1 MLKKLISH
9 LHQFCQVFLLLLL
22 LTGIAAFL
30 GCGPKNADAP
40 VSSAIADPIMTDKG
54 LVSGT
59 VIDAIQLS
67 YYDYTGAFHY
77 GETLV
82 GEIGRPVRIY
92 KGIPYAAPPVGNLR
106 WKPPQPVAPWVG
118 IRNCI
123 TYAPMM
129 AQYPFPQ
136 SFFYRFVPESGMS
149 EDVLYLN
156 VMTPAKTNLARLPV
170 FVFFHG
176 GGLTSGS
183 TSSDSYNTPLMAQ
196 HGVIWVSVQHRLG
209 PLGFMAHPAL
219 TAESPQGA
227 SGNYGTL
234 DLIAALQW
242 VRNNIAAFG
251 GDPNNVTINGQSGGG
266 MKVNFLMASPLAKGL
281 FHKAICQSGFSTAS
295 NSLSRA
301 EEMGVNLAAKLGVTD
316 TGAAGLAELRAKTW
330 QEIVTA
336 ASSAPRPDYTTGY
349 TVDGWSLPD
358 TLANIFDTGQQ
369 NDVPYMV
376 SVASEEIEA
385 GGYVYIP
392 PAAIGPRMLTMS
404 GNMNSNMY
412 VYIFTQ
418 VPDAWRALGQ
428 TAWHGSDVSYMLGGL
443 PTMGMFPGA
452 LVPVT
457 MPLNPGLT
465 DKDYWVSEFMVQ
477 MLANFARTGNPSV
490 PDMGV
495 IWPPY
500 ENPDQYYLD
509 IGFQPIVASGFN
521 SVTTRIPSR

>member
-1 MLKKLISH
+1 
-9 LHQFCQVFLLLLL
+9 
-22 LTGIAAFL
+22 
-30 GCGPKNADAP
+30 
-40 VSSAIADPIMTDKG
+40 MTDKG

-59 VIDAIQLS
+59 VIDAIELS

-82 GEIGRPVRIY
+82 GEVGKPVRVY
-92 KGIPYAAPPVGNLR
+92 KGIPYAAPPVGDLR
-106 WKPPQPVAPWVG
+106 WKPPQPAAAWAG
-118 IRNCI
+118 IRACT

-136 SFFYRFVPESGMS
+136 SFFYRFIPEAGMS

-156 VMTPAKTNLARLPV
+156 VMTPAETNLDRLPV

-183 TSSDSYNTPLMAQ
+183 TSSDAYNTPLMAQ

-219 TAESPQGA
+219 SAESPQGA

-242 VRNNIAAFG
+242 VKRNIAAFG

-281 FHKAICQSGFSTAS
+281 FHRAICQSGFSTAT
-295 NSLSRA
+295 NTKERA
-301 EEMGVNLAAKLGVTD
+301 EAMGVNLATALGVTD

-330 QEIVTA
+330 QEIVTVA
-336 ASSAPRPDYTTGY
+336 NVAPRPDYTTGY
-349 TVDGWSLPD
+349 TIDGWSLPD
-358 TLANIFDTGQQ
+358 SLANIFDAGQQ
-369 NDVPYMV
+369 SDVPFMV

-404 GNMNSNMY
+404 GNMTSNMY
-412 VYIFTQ
+412 AYIFTQ
-418 VPDAWRALGQ
+418 VPDGWRTLGQ

-443 PTMGMFPGA
+443 PTMGMFPAA

-457 MPLNPGLT
+457 NPLDPGLT
-465 DKDYWVSEFMVQ
+465 EKDFWVSEFMVR
-477 MLANFARTGNPSV
+477 MLANFARTGDPSV
-490 PDMGV
+490 PEMGLTS
-495 IWPPY
+495 WPPY
-500 ENPDQYYLD
+500 NDPDQYYLD
-509 IGFQPIVASGFN
+509 IGFKPIVQSGFN
-521 SVTTRIPSR
+521 SVVTRIPSR

>member
-1 MLKKLISH
+1 MLKKFMSH
-9 LHQFCQVFLLLLL
+9 LHQFCQVFLLLFLL
-22 LTGIAAFL
+22 LGTTAFL
-30 GCGPKNADAP
+30 GCVKDAEPP
-40 VSSAIADPIMTDKG
+40 VASAIADPIMTDKG

-77 GETLV
+77 GATLV
-82 GEIGRPVRIY
+82 GETGKPVRVY

-118 IRNCI
+118 IRNCT

-136 SFFYRFVPESGMS
+136 SFFYRFIPESGMS

-156 VMTPAKTNLARLPV
+156 VMTPAKTNLDRLPV

-196 HGVIWVSVQHRLG
+196 QGVIWVSVQHRLG

-219 TAESPQGA
+219 SAESAQGA

-242 VRNNIAAFG
+242 VQRNIAAFG

-281 FHKAICQSGFSTAS
+281 FHRAICQSGFSTAS
-295 NSLSRA
+295 NTKERG
-301 EEMGVNLAAKLGVTD
+301 EQMGVNLATALGVTD

-330 QEIVTA
+330 QEIVTVA
-336 ASSAPRPDYTTGY
+336 NVAPRPDYTTGY
-349 TVDGWSLPD
+349 TIDGWSLPD
-358 TLANIFDTGQQ
+358 SLANIYDTGRQ
-369 NDVPYMV
+369 NNVPYMV
-376 SVASEEIEA
+376 SVASEEIQA

-404 GNMNSNMY
+404 GNMSSNMY
-412 VYIFTQ
+412 AFTFTQ

-452 LVPVT
+452 LVPIA

-465 DKDYWVSEFMVQ
+465 EKDYWVSEFMVR

-490 PDMGV
+490 PEMGV
-495 IWPPY
+495 TWPPY
-500 ENPDQYYLD
+500 KNPDQYYLD
-509 IGFQPIVASGFN
+509 IGFRPIVQSGFN